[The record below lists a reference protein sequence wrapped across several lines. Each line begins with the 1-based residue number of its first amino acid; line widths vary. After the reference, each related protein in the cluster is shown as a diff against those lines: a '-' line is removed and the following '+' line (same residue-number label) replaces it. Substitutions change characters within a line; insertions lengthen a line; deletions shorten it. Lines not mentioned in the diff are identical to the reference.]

1 MGDQMTKFTPGSEK
15 GRKINLASNH
25 MNIARFIKALLT
37 APMTRYQLADFT
49 GMHYDTI
56 QRLVK
61 TLKDENVVHI
71 CQWNRDALG
80 RHQNPVYSLGGGL
93 DAEKPPR
100 ISANE
105 RKAKSKRKLKA
116 QNEPVF
122 EPKTKFVGGSLWQ

>member
-1 MGDQMTKFTPGSEK
+1 MIKFTPGSTK
-15 GRKINLASNH
+15 GRKLNLASNH
-25 MNIARFIKALLT
+25 KNIAKFIKALLT

-71 CQWNRDALG
+71 CQWSRDSLG
-80 RHQNPVYSLGGGL
+80 RHQNPVYSLGEGM
-93 DAEKPPR
+93 DAERPPR
-100 ISANE
+100 VSMKE
-105 RKAKSKRKLKA
+105 RKAKSKAKIKA

-122 EPKTKFVGGSLWQ
+122 QPKTQFVGGGLWV

>member
-1 MGDQMTKFTPGSEK
+1 MNKFTPGSEK
-15 GRKINLASNH
+15 GRKINIANNH
-25 MNIARFIKALLT
+25 KKVAMFIKALLS
-37 APMTRYQLADFT
+37 APMTRYQIAEFT

-80 RHQNPVYSLGGGL
+80 RHQNPVYSLGEGM
-93 DAEKPPR
+93 DAERPPR
-100 ISANE
+100 VSVKE

-122 EPKTKFVGGSLWQ
+122 QPKTQFVGGGLWG

>member
-1 MGDQMTKFTPGSEK
+1 MNQGKFTPGSTK
-15 GRKINLASNH
+15 GRKVNIANNH
-25 MNIARFIKALLT
+25 KNIARFIKALLT

-61 TLKDENVVHI
+61 TLKEENVVHI

-80 RHQNPVYSLGGGL
+80 RHQNPVYSLGEGM

-100 ISANE
+100 IPANARSA
-105 RKAKSKRKLKA
+105 KYKRKIRA

-122 EPKTKFVGGSLWQ
+122 QPKTQFIGGGLWG

>member
-1 MGDQMTKFTPGSEK
+1 MTKFTPGSEK

-122 EPKTKFVGGSLWQ
+122 EPKTKFVGGILWV

>member
-1 MGDQMTKFTPGSEK
+1 MTKFTPGSEK

>member
-1 MGDQMTKFTPGSEK
+1 MNKFTPGSEK
-15 GRKINLASNH
+15 GRKLNLASNH
-25 MNIARFIKALLT
+25 KNIARFIKALLT

-61 TLKDENVVHI
+61 TLKEENVVHI

-80 RHQNPVYSLGGGL
+80 RHQNPVYSLGGGV

-100 ISANE
+100 IPANE

-116 QNEPVF
+116 QNAPVF
-122 EPKTKFVGGSLWQ
+122 QPKTQFIGGGLWG

>member
-1 MGDQMTKFTPGSEK
+1 MTNFTPGSKK
-15 GRKINLASNH
+15 GRKVNLASNH

-116 QNEPVF
+116 QNEPIF
-122 EPKTKFVGGSLWQ
+122 EPKTKFVGASLWQ